1 MTGCP
6 KTVILPNL
14 TQHHRWNFLFHLMIY
29 YSLYFTNKKTRSFY
43 LYISYQI
50 LLSRARELGRS
61 QFLCRLENFVVKDA
75 NDQLINSPPFC
86 NENYQPTGV
95 LRPCIIRFMLALVP
109 LTLLKFQGNL
119 LQREKKR
126 ANDLGVFLSLSH
138 FPI

>member
-1 MTGCP
+1 MHVRQNRLKKNICFEKQLKHLTFFFCEESDKWAILVVFPMTGCP

-29 YSLYFTNKKTRSFY
+29 YNLYFTNKKTRSFY

-75 NDQLINSPPFC
+75 ND
-86 NENYQPTGV
+86 
-95 LRPCIIRFMLALVP
+95 
-109 LTLLKFQGNL
+109 
-119 LQREKKR
+119 
-126 ANDLGVFLSLSH
+126 
-138 FPI
+138 